1 MLDKP
6 DDLCYTIITKE
17 KEKGDKKMFKV
28 VIECWN
34 GHDDY
39 FFDTEKQA
47 IDFVNGY
54 DLDYEEEIFIEKI

>member
-1 MLDKP
+1 
-6 DDLCYTIITKE
+6 
-17 KEKGDKKMFKV
+17 MFKV

-47 IDFVNGY
+47 IDFINGY